1 MNKIS
6 IKHPNDL
13 VYLSILSLPI
23 LAIVSIFLLEIFLI
37 FISSIFLF
45 QVFKSKEYFYFNNF
59 FFKFFLIFYI
69 YLLFNFI
76 FQIDKIDTL
85 SIIFYFRYIIYT
97 LSIYYFLDKKEKLF
111 FNFIKTVIF
120 CLVVLTI
127 DTIIQSIFGFNLI
140 GLQLI
145 ENNRPSSFFG
155 DELIL
160 GSYIFRIL
168 PFIFVFLLLENDN
181 FPKFSKVIFILLS
194 FVIIFLSG
202 ERTSILLSLLL
213 LITYIFLFKKKK
225 IIKILKYLIIIL
237 LIIFSLILTFSKKY
251 QHRFIFDPL
260 DNLSNNYSVTKDLL
274 ENYSHEPKIIF
285 FSGLHHNL
293 MVTSL
298 RIFDDNKI
306 FGSGPRSYRTECD
319 KYKINRFSCDRHPHN
334 YYIQLLSETG
344 LIGVSFLILI
354 YILIIKELY
363 LFYSQ
368 NNKANDDLKFCFLAF
383 YFAALWPIIP
393 SGNFFNNW
401 LSIMNF
407 LPFSFYLYL
416 SKNNEK

>member
-1 MNKIS
+1 MNIIS
-6 IKHPNDL
+6 KKLPNDL
-13 VYLSILSLPI
+13 VYLFILSLPV
-23 LAIVSIFLLEIFLI
+23 LAIFSIFLLEIILI

-45 QVFKSKEYFYFNNF
+45 QVLKSKEYFYFNNF
-59 FFKFFLIFYI
+59 FFKFFLIFYV
-69 YLLFNFI
+69 YLLFNFV
-76 FQIDKIDTL
+76 FQTDKIDTL

-97 LSIYYFLDKKEKLF
+97 LAIYYFLDKKEKLF
-111 FNFIKTVIF
+111 INFIKTVFF
-120 CLVVLTI
+120 CLVLLTL
-127 DTIIQSIFGFNLI
+127 DTIVQTIFGFNLI
-140 GLQLI
+140 GLKLI

-181 FPKFSKVIFILLS
+181 FPKFPKVIFMLLS
-194 FVIIFLSG
+194 FVVIFLSG

-213 LITYIFLFKKKK
+213 LITYIFLFNKRK
-225 IIKILKYLIIIL
+225 IIKTFKYLISIL
-237 LIIFSLILTFSKKY
+237 LIIFSLLLIFSKKY
-251 QHRFIFDPL
+251 QNRFIFDPL
-260 DNLSNNYSVTKDLL
+260 DNLSNNYKVTKDLL
-274 ENYSHEPKIIF
+274 EDYSHEPKIIF

-293 MVTSL
+293 MVTSF

-306 FGSGPRSYRTECD
+306 FGSGPRSYRTVCD
-319 KYKINRFSCDRHPHN
+319 KYKINRYSCDRHPHN

-363 LFYSQ
+363 LLHSQ
-368 NNKANDDLKFCFLAF
+368 NKNSNDDLKFCFLAF

-393 SGNFFNNW
+393 PGNFFNNW

-416 SKNNEK
+416 SKKK

>member
-6 IKHPNDL
+6 IKHANDI

-127 DTIIQSIFGFNLI
+127 DTIIQSMFGFNLI

-145 ENNRPSSFFG
+145 ENNRPSSFW
-155 DELIL
+155 
-160 GSYIFRIL
+160 R
-168 PFIFVFLLLENDN
+168 
-181 FPKFSKVIFILLS
+181 
-194 FVIIFLSG
+194 
-202 ERTSILLSLLL
+202 
-213 LITYIFLFKKKK
+213 
-225 IIKILKYLIIIL
+225 
-237 LIIFSLILTFSKKY
+237 
-251 QHRFIFDPL
+251 
-260 DNLSNNYSVTKDLL
+260 
-274 ENYSHEPKIIF
+274 
-285 FSGLHHNL
+285 
-293 MVTSL
+293 
-298 RIFDDNKI
+298 
-306 FGSGPRSYRTECD
+306 
-319 KYKINRFSCDRHPHN
+319 
-334 YYIQLLSETG
+334 
-344 LIGVSFLILI
+344 
-354 YILIIKELY
+354 
-363 LFYSQ
+363 
-368 NNKANDDLKFCFLAF
+368 
-383 YFAALWPIIP
+383 
-393 SGNFFNNW
+393 
-401 LSIMNF
+401 
-407 LPFSFYLYL
+407 
-416 SKNNEK
+416 